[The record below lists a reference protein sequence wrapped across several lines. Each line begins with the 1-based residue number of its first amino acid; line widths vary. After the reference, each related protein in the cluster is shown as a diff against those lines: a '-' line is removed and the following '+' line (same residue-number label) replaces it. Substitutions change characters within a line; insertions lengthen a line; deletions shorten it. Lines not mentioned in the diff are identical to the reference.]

1 MVSNRIKNLNELN
14 SLFLRMIFFS
24 ESLSTFVEHELRLN
38 ELILIRY
45 DTSVINLIW
54 QKLRLE
60 K

>member
-1 MVSNRIKNLNELN
+1 
-14 SLFLRMIFFS
+14 MIFFS